1 MVFFS
6 IQEFLSGKQESY
18 MSLVVTYVHI
28 EIVFAIYL
36 YTCFLDFD
44 CPLLYTSRRM

>member
-18 MSLVVTYVHI
+18 MSLVAYVHI

-36 YTCFLDFD
+36 YICFLDFD